1 MKNAIVKT
9 ATILSLIALVGCG
22 EEQPIE
28 GKYGCY
34 GLAEDVAECEKRAEA
49 SKAAKRVPEYEESGK
64 SF

>member
-1 MKNAIVKT
+1 MKSHLIKLT
-9 ATILSLIALVGCG
+9 ALLFVVVLVGCG

-49 SKAAKRVPEYEESGK
+49 SKKAKELPKNTPSQG
-64 SF
+64 F